1 MTEIP
6 GRRLLPMIRRGKT
19 ILRAWMELQLGT
31 THVDGL
37 TIDLGSGG
45 SSNFELMRRGADARV
60 LKVDL
65 WPEAA
70 PDLVANLESPLPLAS
85 SSVDGIM
92 LLNVLEHMYG
102 YEQVLCEIGRVLR
115 PGGLLVMSTPFL
127 FPVHTAW
134 RGEVLTNDYFRW
146 TGSALRRLLIDPA
159 RFSGPIRISACDLGP
174 FAAAASLITPEL
186 RWGLLR
192 MAVAGGAFVLDRVLR
207 RLREGRGG
215 MSRSEWVV
223 GYYIEATK

>member
-1 MTEIP
+1 MEEIP
-6 GRRLLPMIRRGKT
+6 GRRLLPHIRRGKT
-19 ILRAWMELQLGT
+19 ILRAWMELRLVT
-31 THVDGL
+31 TQMDGL
-37 TIDLGSGG
+37 TVDLGSGG
-45 SSNFELMRRGADARV
+45 SSNFELMLHAADARV

-65 WPEAA
+65 WPEAG

-85 SSVDGIM
+85 ASVDGVM
-92 LLNVLEHMYG
+92 LLSVLEHMYD

-127 FPVHTAW
+127 FLVHTAW
-134 RGEVLTNDYFRW
+134 RGDLFTDDYFRW
-146 TGSALRRLLIDPA
+146 TGSALRKLLSGPA
-159 RFSGPIRISACDLGP
+159 RFSGPIQISACDLGP
-174 FAAAASLITPEL
+174 FAAAASVITPEI

-192 MAVAGGAFVLDRVLR
+192 MAVAGLAFVLDRVLR

-223 GYYIEATK
+223 GYYVEATK